1 VRQDGE
7 RSPFAR
13 PWFVASAG
21 LLVVLAVLVV
31 VLTVTRTGGAHHAQA
46 TAAAH
51 TPVTHRS
58 STSTAATSSADAS
71 GGGGGPDHC
80 GLLAGSQAVPT
91 APPPASWTLEG
102 SMAIPASPT
111 AGPERHVDGFPVC
124 YAHNPR
130 GALFAAVA
138 FWAAATAAPP
148 ATVYARLAADTPT
161 RAQAIASARGDNSR
175 LSDSG
180 QVSLAGFTFASYSP
194 QSASVAVVLQ
204 TTQDSMVAV
213 TCTMVWQQG
222 DWRYEIPP
230 GGTPP
235 ASQITGLD
243 GYVPWGAAS

>member
-1 VRQDGE
+1 MRQDGE
-7 RSPFAR
+7 RSPLAR
-13 PWFVASAG
+13 RWFVASAG
-21 LLVVLAVLVV
+21 LLVVLVV
-31 VLTVTRTGGAHHAQA
+31 VLTAMRTSGGRHPQA
-46 TAAAH
+46 TAAAR

-58 STSTAATSSADAS
+58 STSTAATSRADAS
-71 GGGGGPDHC
+71 EGGGGPDHC
-80 GLLAGSQAVPT
+80 SLAAGSQTVPT
-91 APPPASWTLEG
+91 APPQASWTLEG
-102 SMAIPASPT
+102 SMAIPTSPA

-124 YAHNPR
+124 YAHDPR

-148 ATVYARLAADTPT
+148 ATVYAHLAADTPT

-213 TCTMVWQQG
+213 TCTMVWQHG
-222 DWRYEIPP
+222 DWHYEIPP

-235 ASQITGLD
+235 ASQVDGLD

>member
-1 VRQDGE
+1 MRQDGE

-13 PWFVASAG
+13 RWFVASAG
-21 LLVVLAVLVV
+21 LLVVLVALVV
-31 VLTVTRTGGAHHAQA
+31 VLTVTRTSGAHHRQA
-46 TAAAH
+46 MAA
-51 TPVTHRS
+51 TRTRVTHRS
-58 STSTAATSSADAS
+58 STSTTASADAS
-71 GGGGGPDHC
+71 KGGGGPDHC
-80 GLLAGSQAVPT
+80 ALAAGSQAVPT

-102 SMAIPASPT
+102 SMAIPTSSA

-124 YAHNPR
+124 YAHDPR

-148 ATVYARLAADTPT
+148 ATVYAHLAADTPT

-194 QSASVAVVLQ
+194 RSASVAVVLQ
-204 TTQDSMVAV
+204 TTQASMVAV

-222 DWRYEIPP
+222 DWHYEIPP

-235 ASQITGLD
+235 ASQVDGLD